1 MKNLSTMRK
10 ISFLLL
16 LFIFHFNGLKAQIII
31 DNNAPYDNPAWM
43 VDNILLGG
51 GVIGSTVGVNI
62 FKILKGLGQIDIVI
76 QMLFIIFQELRHLII
91 F

>member
-1 MKNLSTMRK
+1 MKNISAMRK

-51 GVIGSTVGVNI
+51 ELQLLITFI
-62 FKILKGLGQIDIVI
+62 REI
-76 QMLFIIFQELRHLII
+76 QCK
-91 F
+91 